1 MAKTITHEQGC
12 WLRYQL
18 RLNGHN
24 QAAIAGEAKCS
35 AVTVSQFLR
44 GIKNSERVRTA
55 FCKLLGYGN
64 FEKLIA
70 DAQPKEGGA
79 A

>member
-12 WLRYQL
+12 WLLYQL

-24 QAAIAGEAKCS
+24 QMAVAHEAKCS
-35 AVTVSQFLR
+35 AVMVTQFLR
-44 GIKNSERVRTA
+44 GIKNSERVKAA
-55 FCKLLGYGN
+55 FCKLLGYSS

-70 DAQPKEGGA
+70 NIPEVGND
-79 A
+79 